1 MSEAK
6 LMRTSMY
13 AGGTS
18 PVKMIQAGF
27 YNEDCLVYDLE
38 DSVSAGEKDAARFL
52 VYNAVKYQRPKDKY
66 ILIRV
71 NGIYSKE
78 LDEDLEAAMRA
89 QPDAIRIPKVEYAE
103 EVQRIDAKMT
113 AIEEK
118 AGLPIGGVK
127 LWCNIESYLGVI
139 HAQEIATASPRV
151 EAMALGAEDFTAS
164 MSAQRTKPG
173 WEIFYARNAILMACR
188 AAGISAQD
196 AVFSDINDAEGLQKD
211 LEMTRTLGFDGKT
224 CVHPRQIDTVN
235 ACFTP
240 SAKEIRNAQRSR
252 RWRRRRAI
260 TPACVCSTAVWSI
273 SRWSCAPARRLPRRR
288 PPASKWEVASD
299 DQKQFGPR
307 AARKDRRLRRSS
319 LSGRVCNAR
328 TAGDRRDQTR
338 YGSPDSRRYQAAAGS
353 EDGDPGLRPARRH
366 DHLVPSFVP

>member
-1 MSEAK
+1 MAENH

-38 DSVSAGEKDAARFL
+38 DSVSAGEKDAARLL

-78 LDEDLEAAMRA
+78 LDEDLEAAVRA
-89 QPDAIRIPKVEYAE
+89 QPDAIRIPKVEYAS
-103 EVQRIDAKMT
+103 EVQKIDGKIT
-113 AIEEK
+113 AIEKK
-118 AGLPIGGVK
+118 AGLPVGGIQ
-127 LWCNIESYLGVI
+127 LWCNIESYQGVLN
-139 HAQEIATASPRV
+139 AQEIAAASPRV
-151 EAMALGAEDFTAS
+151 AAMALGAEDFTAS

-196 AVFSDINDAEGLQKD
+196 AVFSDINDDEGLARD

-224 CVHPRQIDTVN
+224 CVHPRQIDRVN

-240 SAKEIRNAQRSR
+240 SQKEVKNALRVLEALEKAAKNHTGVCVLDGGMVDKPLELRARSTL
-252 RWRRRRAI
+252 AK
-260 TPACVCSTAVWSI
+260 A
-273 SRWSCAPARRLPRRR
+273 
-288 PPASKWEVASD
+288 
-299 DQKQFGPR
+299 
-307 AARKDRRLRRSS
+307 
-319 LSGRVCNAR
+319 
-328 TAGDRRDQTR
+328 
-338 YGSPDSRRYQAAAGS
+338 AAAGVKLGV
-353 EDGDPGLRPARRH
+353 DIL
-366 DHLVPSFVP
+366 

>member
-1 MSEAK
+1 MAENH

-38 DSVSAGEKDAARFL
+38 DSVSAGEKDAARLL
-52 VYNAVKYQRPKDKY
+52 VYNAVKYQRPQGKY

-71 NGIYSKE
+71 NGIYSQE
-78 LDEDLEAAMRA
+78 LDEDLEAAVRA

-103 EVQRIDAKMT
+103 DVKKIDAKLSPLEQKP
-113 AIEEK
+113 A
-118 AGLPIGGVK
+118 LSVGGIQ
-127 LWCNIESYLGVI
+127 LWRMMESSLVVLN
-139 HAQEIATASPRV
+139 AMEIAQASPRV
-151 EAMALGAEDFTAS
+151 AAMALGAEDFTAS

-196 AVFSDINDAEGLQKD
+196 AVFSDINDAEGLKAD
-211 LEMTRTLGFDGKT
+211 LEMTRALGFDGKT

-240 SAKEIRNAQRSR
+240 SQKEIRNAQRVLE
-252 RWRRRRAI
+252 A
-260 TPACVCSTAVWSI
+260 
-273 SRWSCAPARRLPRRR
+273 L
-288 PPASKWEVASD
+288 EE
-299 DQKQFGPR
+299 
-307 AARKDRRLRRSS
+307 AARNHTGVCVLDGGMVDKPMELR
-319 LSGRVCNAR
+319 AR
-328 TAGDRRDQTR
+328 TTLAK
-338 YGSPDSRRYQAAAGS
+338 AEAAGILI
-353 EDGDPGLRPARRH
+353 GGAVKCL
-366 DHLVPSFVP
+366 